1 MHTNLAQ
8 KVTKGKIWDG
18 SISQHT
24 FHEMYVLTMYKVSC
38 FYQKVHNSFIFSEYA
53 ALLLPLWIFKLESK
67 AVTPAMVISIGDTS
81 EKE

>member
-1 MHTNLAQ
+1 
-8 KVTKGKIWDG
+8 
-18 SISQHT
+18 
-24 FHEMYVLTMYKVSC
+24 MYKVSC

-53 ALLLPLWIFKLESK
+53 TLLLPLWIFKLESK